1 MLAIVGSARNDAA
14 SSAGTVTGGA
24 FPGFV
29 EAQIARFEIESPGFE
44 VASAAAAEAAA
55 VGL

>member
-44 VASAAAAEAAA
+44 VASAAA
-55 VGL
+55 LP